1 MGRPSTPR
9 SYLKMG
15 HNEMEIK
22 FSNFYIRGQ
31 VLESRIL
38 EFRIQK
44 GFSLN
49 EVYKNKSFKCTKA

>member
-38 EFRIQK
+38 EFRIQRVETAWTQIK
-44 GFSLN
+44 QSQ
-49 EVYKNKSFKCTKA
+49 VRC